1 MVLRSLIEYCRSGNC
16 GLFGKGGL
24 IMFDVSSQVT
34 SYTTMDL
41 AAVVLLAIVGGLLG
55 ALFNFLLNRILR
67 VYSYIN
73 E

>member
-1 MVLRSLIEYCRSGNC
+1 
-16 GLFGKGGL
+16 
-24 IMFDVSSQVT
+24 
-34 SYTTMDL
+34 MDL